1 MAESVIAATWSHLTA
16 VRWRVP
22 LAVDW
27 LVIAASSFLFAKPY
41 LNLDSGVLPGG
52 PEFEGNSGVI
62 AVARTA
68 IRDHGEFPFWN
79 PFVDTGTPYVADPM
93 THLFNPLASVPGI
106 ILGPVNGPKVAVFL
120 TILVSGLAFYYLT
133 AILDIWRPVR
143 IWAALAYAFNGHMA
157 ARFNMGHFD
166 FGLAFAFLPLAV
178 AFTVQTARRPG
189 GVYPFLGGLSVA
201 LVLFSG
207 NVYYIVFL
215 VPAVALAALFYLV
228 SASGARPWLSLDARA
243 AVRLA
248 AMALWTLG
256 IASAQLIPYFQ
267 VRDYVMKSSDPL
279 LLGSQPVVGSLI
291 NFIQSDLEFFR
302 SSSYDKIAGFM
313 NEYYSYVGWAPYVGV
328 LLLPLALARGR
339 HRAVLFAAS
348 LFALY
353 IAWASAAHTPF
364 RYVMDLMPWLYKLR
378 WTSRLL
384 GPATLPLI
392 LLAALGFDALR
403 TAFDLKMAGLAQFR
417 RHRRL
422 AALAAAPLVLAAGV
436 FLALAL
442 QDEYQANQRLIDN
455 LVPRSKEEQE
465 IALALRSLDD
475 EASLFSSVDGR
486 WGLPLAYFD
495 QRLQRLPISWPGE
508 LAIKVPKLGDGA
520 MVTGELIPRPHL
532 LVLYADAVP
541 LEEDAQ
547 LVKVAGGRK
556 IYRLPRS
563 LPMAFTTR
571 SVDPPFGPEP
581 AWEPKAS
588 KATAHIRSPNRLD
601 VEAEPGPGE
610 DTLVLL
616 QTHFPGWK
624 VKVDGSRSQTVS
636 NLGGYLATPAVAG
649 RHTYSFVFDPAPQH
663 WGLAISAGTILGAGL
678 LYVFDR
684 RRRVAAALGRA
695 AAAPAAVRNVIPLL
709 RRAK

>member
-1 MAESVIAATWSHLTA
+1 MPTSAIACTWAHLAA

-22 LAVDW
+22 LAIDW

-41 LNLDSGVLPGG
+41 LNLDSSLLPGG
-52 PEFEGNSGVI
+52 PEFEGNSGI
-62 AVARTA
+62 IGVAQTA

-79 PFVDTGTPYVADPM
+79 PFVDTGTPYISDPM

-106 ILGPVNGPKVAVFL
+106 LLGPVNGPKVAVFL
-120 TILVSGLAFYYLT
+120 TILVSGLAFYYL
-133 AILDIWRPVR
+133 AAVLDIWRPVR

-157 ARFNMGHFD
+157 ARFNTGHFD
-166 FGLAFAFLPLAV
+166 FGLAFAFLPLAM
-178 AFTVQTARRPG
+178 AFAVQTVRRPG

-215 VPAVALAALFYLV
+215 IPAVALAVLFYLISV
-228 SASGARPWLSLDARA
+228 SGARPWLSFDPRA

-248 AMALWTLG
+248 VMDLWTLG

-267 VRDYVMKSSDPL
+267 VRDYVIKSSDPL

-291 NFIQSDLEFFR
+291 NFIQSDWEFFR

-339 HRAVLFAAS
+339 RRAVLFTAS

-364 RYVMDLMPWLYKLR
+364 HYVMDLVPWLYKLR

-392 LLAALGFDALR
+392 LLAALGFDGLR
-403 TAFDLKMAGLAQFR
+403 SAFDLKMAGLARFR
-417 RHRRL
+417 QHRRL
-422 AALAAAPLVLAAGV
+422 AALGAAPLVLAAGV

-442 QDEYQANQRLIDN
+442 QDEYEANQRLIDN

-465 IALALRSLDD
+465 IARSLRSLSD
-475 EASLFSSVDGR
+475 EASLVSVVDGR
-486 WGLPLAYFD
+486 WGLALAYFD
-495 QRLQRLPISWPGE
+495 QRLQRLPIPWPGE
-508 LAIKVPKLGDGA
+508 LAVQVPKQRDGA
-520 MVTGELIPRPHL
+520 MVEGEFIPRPHL
-532 LVLYADAVP
+532 LVLYAYAVP

-547 LVKVAGGRK
+547 LVKLAAERK
-556 IYRLPRS
+556 VYRLPRS

-571 SVDPPFGPEP
+571 SIDPPFGNEP
-581 AWEPKAS
+581 AWESKAS
-588 KATAHIRSPNRLD
+588 KAVAHIRSTNRLEI
-601 VEAEPGPGE
+601 EAEPRPGE

-616 QTHFPGWK
+616 QTHFPGWQ
-624 VKVDGSRSQTVS
+624 VKVDGSKTQKVS

-649 RHTYSFVFDPAPQH
+649 RHTYSFVFDPTPQRY
-663 WGLAISAGTILGAGL
+663 GLAISAGTILGAGL
-678 LYVFDR
+678 LYAFGHR
-684 RRRVAAALGRA
+684 RWLAAALGRA
-695 AAAPAAVRNVIPLL
+695 AGVPAAVRNLIPLL